1 MEFEIDVIYEVEKE
15 FLPEQECVKTLI
27 SAILMEHEAIQAEVS
42 VAFVNEAEIIDLNR
56 RFFDKST
63 TTDVIAF
70 DLLEERD
77 DLHLIDYRNLP
88 QSNDEI
94 LNRCKFINKTV
105 EGEIIVNADQAEKV
119 SAEYGNTAYQ
129 ETMLYVIHGLLHIL
143 GYDDLET
150 DAKKVMWTFQDY
162 YFDKYVINLK

>member
-1 MEFEIDVIYEVEKE
+1 MDFEIDMIYEVEKE

-27 SAILMEHEAIQAEVS
+27 SAILKEHEAIQAEVS
-42 VAFVNEAEIIDLNR
+42 VAFVNEAEIIELNR
-56 RFFDKST
+56 RFFNKST

-70 DLLEERD
+70 DLLEERE
-77 DLHLIDYRNLP
+77 DLHLIKYNDLP
-88 QSNDEI
+88 KSKDEF
-94 LNRCKFINKTV
+94 LNSYKFINKTV

-119 SAEYGNTAYQ
+119 SVEYGNTAYH
-129 ETMLYVIHGLLHIL
+129 ETMLYIIHGLLHIL

-162 YFDKYVINLK
+162 YFDKYVINLE